1 MVIALLLRNGRQGGV
16 EIGRDHV
23 GKNGA
28 RLGQVELDGREIHG
42 DLSKLL
48 VASQKLCVDGADL
61 VERIAYSVQVA
72 DELSGAPN
80 VGVAHVIPVGP
91 PAGLTD

>member
-1 MVIALLLRNGRQGGV
+1 MVIALLLRNGRRGGV

-48 VASQKLCVDGADL
+48 VASQKLGVDGADL
-61 VERIAYSVQVA
+61 VERIA
-72 DELSGAPN
+72 
-80 VGVAHVIPVGP
+80 
-91 PAGLTD
+91 